1 MPATVAQEI
10 ERATREVFASMVG
23 VEVVLE
29 APPYE
34 PCHENRFNLVSS
46 LKLSGSV
53 HGTAH
58 VRYTLPMATCI
69 TCRMLEVDPPLDS
82 EAILDAV
89 GEVANMIIG
98 SVKSSL
104 ETRWGSIRIGTP
116 TVDTVGGFAPDPVSR
131 AVHFRW
137 KREILSVSVAFQ
149 PALDQCEQSSG
160 FDWPEA

>member
-1 MPATVAQEI
+1 MLTTVAQEI

-23 VEVVLE
+23 VDVVPE
-29 APPYE
+29 ALPYE
-34 PCHENRFNLVSS
+34 LCLENRFNLVSS
-46 LKLSGSV
+46 LKLSGSIQ
-53 HGTAH
+53 GTAQVH
-58 VRYTLPMATCI
+58 YTLPMATCI
-69 TCRMLEVDPPLDS
+69 TCRMLEAEPPLDAK
-82 EAILDAV
+82 AILDAV

-116 TVDTVGGFAPDPVSR
+116 TVDTVAAFAPNPVSR

-149 PALDQCEQSSG
+149 PALDQFEQSSV
-160 FDWPEA
+160 FD